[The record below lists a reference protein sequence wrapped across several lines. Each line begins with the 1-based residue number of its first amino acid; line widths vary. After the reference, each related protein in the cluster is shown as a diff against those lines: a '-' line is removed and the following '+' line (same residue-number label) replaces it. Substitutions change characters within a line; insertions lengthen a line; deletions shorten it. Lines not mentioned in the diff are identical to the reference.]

1 MLPYFNVLPCIYA
14 LLRLLFSIA
23 IINLLCIINCV
34 TNIHNIITQL
44 IFFFA
49 KGTMMAR
56 INISIPEEIIKKVD
70 TYKVMVKV
78 SRSGFILN
86 ALENYFIQVE
96 RKLLEDKKKDAYQ
109 GILSIREMASPL
121 FKEWDSTSEI
131 RKLRDNRWSGDKK

>member
-1 MLPYFNVLPCIYA
+1 
-14 LLRLLFSIA
+14 
-23 IINLLCIINCV
+23 
-34 TNIHNIITQL
+34 
-44 IFFFA
+44 
-49 KGTMMAR
+49 MAR